1 MKEAVDKASDSV
13 AGPPVVRLTPTR
25 YSYVTDDIAIS
36 LLRPLGL
43 PTEIP

>member
-25 YSYVTDDIAIS
+25 YSYVTDIAIS